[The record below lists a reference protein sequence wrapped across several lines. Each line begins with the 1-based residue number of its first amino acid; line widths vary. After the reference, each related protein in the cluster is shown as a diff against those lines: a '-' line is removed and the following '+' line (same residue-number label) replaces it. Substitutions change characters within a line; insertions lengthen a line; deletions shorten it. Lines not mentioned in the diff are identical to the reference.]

1 MSLSNEKNFFKDQ
14 GRKFFASMSSP
25 TAKRILLQTK
35 KYELLKHQLKV
46 YSSILKVLGCL
57 VIPML
62 IILLPADYL
71 LFDNFTVVQH
81 RVIFIFSIAAI
92 FWIVEPIP
100 IFATSVLII
109 LLELLLVSDGGL
121 NLILSSES
129 GKELGQL
136 LNYKE
141 VLGTFASPIIFLFL
155 GGFFLAIAATKYKLD
170 QVMAKTFI
178 KPFGTK
184 PQWVMLGLMII
195 TAIFSMFMSNTATTA
210 MMLSILAPVLAGMD
224 IEDKGKIGFVL
235 CIPIAANI
243 GGLGTPIGTPPN
255 ALAMKY
261 LQDYD
266 VTFSLWMLMAVP
278 FVITLLL
285 ISWLLLLKFYKSSS
299 ENIVLKIE
307 PTIKKKHQI
316 KHPMIVYGT
325 FTLTVLLWLTDFIHG
340 LNAYIVAFI
349 PIVVFLSTEVLGR
362 DDLKLISWDVLWL
375 VSGGLALGLALDKT
389 GLAQVVVAS
398 IPFDQM
404 DVYLIFLLASVIGL
418 IVANFM
424 SNTATANLL
433 LPLIVVIGTTMPG
446 LESFGGA
453 KVLIISTTLCI
464 SLGMALPI
472 STPPNALAY
481 STGLIKTADMSKM
494 GVIIGVI
501 GVMLVYFFLFLNMQ
515 LGII

>member
-1 MSLSNEKNFFKDQ
+1 
-14 GRKFFASMSSP
+14 MSSP
-25 TAKRILLQTK
+25 TAKGILLHTK
-35 KYELLKHQLKV
+35 EYKFLKEKIRI
-46 YSSILKVLGCL
+46 YSSVLKVLGCL
-57 VIPML
+57 LIPLL
-62 IILLPADYL
+62 IIFLPADYL

-81 RVIFIFSIAAI
+81 RVVFIFAIAAI

-109 LLELLLVSDGGL
+109 FLELILVSNGGL
-121 NLILSSES
+121 NLRLASES

-184 PQWVMLGLMII
+184 PHWVMLGLMII

-210 MMLSILAPVLAGMD
+210 MMLSILVPVLASMD
-224 IEDKGKIGFVL
+224 AQDKGKIGFVL

-261 LQDYD
+261 LQEYD
-266 VTFSLWMLMAVP
+266 ITFSSWMLMAVP
-278 FVITLLL
+278 FVITMLL
-285 ISWLLLLKFYKSSS
+285 ISWFLLLKMYKSSS
-299 ENIVLKIE
+299 QNIVLKIE
-307 PTIKKKHQI
+307 PVIKKKHQI
-316 KHPMIVYGT
+316 KNPMIVYGT
-325 FTLTVLLWLTDFIHG
+325 FTITVILWLTDFIHG

-349 PIVVFLSTEVLGR
+349 PVVVFLSTEVLNR

-398 IPFDQM
+398 IPFDEM
-404 DVYLIFLLASVIGL
+404 AVYLIFLLASVIGL

-446 LESFGGA
+446 LEAYGGS
-453 KVLIISTTLCI
+453 KVLILSTTLCI

-494 GVIIGVI
+494 GVIIGII
-501 GVMLVYFFLFLNMQ
+501 GVLLVYLFLFLNTQ
-515 LGII
+515 IGII